1 MFRRPSMLRSVPW
14 LLVALP
20 ACGGNFDGAD
30 EERLDAS
37 QQEIIGG
44 TTVTTD
50 NIGTPRVS
58 SPAGGCSGTML
69 RRQWLLTAGHCVTT
83 NGAIGGPSATP
94 SSVSAQLLNGA
105 NTPVGTAIW
114 RHPTTDVAL
123 VRLNTAPLNA
133 AGQPVSNRLYPG
145 DVAGLVSQVLP
156 VQGWGNNMITSCVPS
171 FGGTGFGTLRTG
183 NITLSSVTSTG
194 FTSVPNAGVIQWTGD
209 SGSSMLRAIG
219 GFWRPVGVEST
230 GSCTSSPLA
239 VTAIGHVRAD
249 YVRAWANGIIGTS
262 PAAGTPAAFERADA
276 VSVIIY
282 PHFQT
287 NRIRELSL
295 TSSWQVSDL
304 NTAAGSNVLASSE
317 VSSYVRSDSASA
329 VVFRGTD
336 GHVRELALKSG
347 WVATDVS
354 GAGAAVA
361 TGSRPAGYVR
371 SDAISTVV
379 YRSSDNHIREQNR
392 NANGT
397 WTNAD
402 LTAITSAPLAS
413 GDPIGYVR
421 ADGINAVV
429 YKSTAGRVIELA
441 LVNGVWISSDLSA
454 ATGGTA
460 AGSLVAFGPR
470 PFTRSDGVSSV
481 VYVDVSNRIQELA
494 LPNGSGWSLSN
505 FSGLTGSTTRVAVPF
520 TRGDDIDTIVY
531 INTDGHVREAALVN
545 GTWISNDLSGLVG
558 APNALNPVGGVGSIP
573 SGYVRGD
580 NISTIVYQA
589 ADRHVIELH
598 LVNGTWGWSDLSS
611 VAGGL

>member
-1 MFRRPSMLRSVPW
+1 MFRRLSMLRGLP
-14 LLVALP
+14 LVLAALP
-20 ACGGNFDGAD
+20 ACSGNFDGSD
-30 EERLDAS
+30 PERLDTS

-50 NIGTPRVS
+50 NVGTPRVS

-94 SSVSAQLLNGA
+94 SSVSAQLLNGSNA
-105 NTPVGTAIW
+105 PVGTGIW
-114 RHPTTDVAL
+114 RHPTSDVAL
-123 VRLNTAPLNA
+123 VRLNATPLNA

-145 DVAGLVSQVLP
+145 DVAGLVSQSLP
-156 VQGWGNNMITSCVPS
+156 VQGWGNNTITSCNP
-171 FGGTGFGTLRTG
+171 FGGAGFGVLRTG

-209 SGSSMLRAIG
+209 SGSAMLGSIG
-219 GFWRPVGVEST
+219 GFLRPVGVEST
-230 GSCTSSPLA
+230 GTCTSSPLA
-239 VTAIGHVRAD
+239 VTSIGHVRGD
-249 YVRAWANGIIGTS
+249 YFRAWANGIIGTA

-295 TSSWQVSDL
+295 TSSWQVNDL
-304 NTAAGSNVLASSE
+304 NTAAGSSVLASSE
-317 VSSYVRSDSASA
+317 VSAYVRNDSASA
-329 VVFRGTD
+329 IVFRGTD
-336 GHVRELALKSG
+336 GHVRELALKNG

-361 TGSRPAGYVR
+361 SGSRPAAYVR

-379 YRSSDNHIREQNR
+379 YRASDNHIREQNR
-392 NANGT
+392 NSNGT

-402 LTAITSAPLAS
+402 LTAITSAPLAA

-429 YKSTAGRVIELA
+429 YKSSTGRVIELA
-441 LVNGVWISSDLSA
+441 LVNGQWISSDLSA
-454 ATGGTA
+454 VTGGTGA
-460 AGSLVAFGPR
+460 SSLVAFGPR
-470 PFTRSDGVSSV
+470 PFTRSDGVTSV
-481 VYVDVSNRIQELA
+481 IYVDVSNRIQELT
-494 LPNGSGWSLSN
+494 LPVGGSWSLTN
-505 FSGLTGSTTRVAVPF
+505 FSGLTGSSTNVAVPF
-520 TRGDDIDTIVY
+520 TRSDDINTIVY
-531 INTDGHVREAALVN
+531 INSDGHVREAALVN
-545 GTWISNDLSGLVG
+545 GTWVTNDLSGLVG
-558 APNALNPVGGVGSIP
+558 APNALNPAGGAGSIP

-580 NISTIVYQA
+580 NITTIVYQA
-589 ADRHVIELH
+589 ADHHVIELH
-598 LVNGTWGWSDLSS
+598 LVNGTWGFSDLSS
-611 VAGGL
+611 VAGNL